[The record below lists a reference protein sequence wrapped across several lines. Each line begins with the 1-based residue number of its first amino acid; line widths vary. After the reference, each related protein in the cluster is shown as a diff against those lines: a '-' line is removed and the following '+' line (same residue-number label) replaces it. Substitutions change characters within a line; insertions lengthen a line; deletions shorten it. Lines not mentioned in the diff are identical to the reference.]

1 MTVLFLTL
9 FLYSVVAF
17 TGYLAHKRG
26 LLREGITK
34 AWADFVDLL
43 PRLIIGVVGS
53 GFIAALLPP
62 EIIRDWLG
70 ADSGVKGFFLAFV
83 AGALTPGGPVVGYS
97 LSLGALKAGA
107 FIPVVVT
114 YVTAWSLFQLQRL
127 IMWEIP
133 LMENKLIIVR
143 LFSSLLLP
151 FIMGAVYVFKP

>member
-1 MTVLFLTL
+1 MTVFLLTL
-9 FLYSVVAF
+9 FLYSIVAL

-62 EIIRDWLG
+62 EIIREWLG
-70 ADSGVKGFFLAFV
+70 AEAGIKGFFLAFI

-107 FIPVVVT
+107 CMTVVVT
-114 YVTAWSLFQLQRL
+114 YITAWSLFQFQRL
-127 IMWEIP
+127 IMWEIT
-133 LMENKLIIVR
+133 LMEKEMIILR
-143 LFSSLLLP
+143 LLASLPLP
-151 FIMGAVYVFKP
+151 FIIGAVYLLKP